1 MVTMKKKE
9 QTIVTLTAE
18 VAVTETENGLDCVQV
33 LPENP
38 RVGLVKPFSGWGRG
52 QMLSNGSF
60 DFVHKPRKRRKPDYK
75 EGHVSLSF
83 GDDGLDRVIFVLP
96 NGQRDELSTLLPK
109 EIRKVVAYLK
119 KRGL

>member
-1 MVTMKKKE
+1 MEKNRKTQKM
-9 QTIVTLTAE
+9 VTLTAE

-38 RVGLVKPFSGWGRG
+38 RVGLVKPFCGWGRG

-60 DFVHKPRKRRKPDYK
+60 DFVHKPRKRRKPDFK

-96 NGQRDELSTLLPK
+96 NGQRDELTTLLPK
-109 EIRKVVAYLK
+109 EIKKVVAYLK
-119 KRGL
+119 KKGL